1 MLDCF
6 CSVLRASSR
15 RGFVIKSNGS
25 FKSSSF
31 IIFVATSSYVFVS
44 FAFEFEFCDEFFFS
58 SSLFV
63 LVVVV
68 AFVVVTVEGTGG
80 TNSLAEEVNGI
91 FTMSTLLSIDA
102 TPSDANLRLRIFVK
116 GAVLFRV
123 LDSRS

>member
-31 IIFVATSSYVFVS
+31 IIFVATSYVFVS
-44 FAFEFEFCDEFFFS
+44 FAFEFEFCDEFFLS

-63 LVVVV
+63 VVVV

-91 FTMSTLLSIDA
+91 FTMSMLLSIDA
-102 TPSDANLRLRIFVK
+102 TPSDEFSPE
-116 GAVLFRV
+116 F
-123 LDSRS
+123 S

>member
-31 IIFVATSSYVFVS
+31 IIFVATSYVFVS

-63 LVVVV
+63 VVVV

-91 FTMSTLLSIDA
+91 FTMSMLLSIDA
-102 TPSDANLRLRIFVK
+102 TPSDEFSPE
-116 GAVLFRV
+116 F
-123 LDSRS
+123 S

>member
-1 MLDCF
+1 MVVMLDCF

-31 IIFVATSSYVFVS
+31 IIFVATSYVFVS

-63 LVVVV
+63 VVVV

-91 FTMSTLLSIDA
+91 FTMSMLLSIDA
-102 TPSDANLRLRIFVK
+102 TPSDANFRLRIFVK

-123 LDSRS
+123 LDPS